1 MEIAIKTA
9 HTVAR
14 LCIWDQGLDND
25 LRRRSFRAHKVRE
38 MELSK
43 VYAHSVIGSF
53 SR

>member
-14 LCIWDQGLDND
+14 LYIWDQGPDND
-25 LRRRSFRAHKVRE
+25 LRRRSFRAYKVGE

-43 VYAHSVIGSF
+43 VYARSVIGSF